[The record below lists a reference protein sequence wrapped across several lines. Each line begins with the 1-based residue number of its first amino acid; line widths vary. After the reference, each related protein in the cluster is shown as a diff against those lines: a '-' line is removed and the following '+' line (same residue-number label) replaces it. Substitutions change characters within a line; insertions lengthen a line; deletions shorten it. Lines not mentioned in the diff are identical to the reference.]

1 MNPSQALQL
10 WDQRGF
16 SLGIEL
22 GGGGAQG
29 VARLLVTCSDWC
41 QAASS
46 SPLLQCALTCT
57 SAGAAWRGAGT
68 LRVEM
73 ALLCS
78 QAKP

>member
-1 MNPSQALQL
+1 MNPSLALQL

-22 GGGGAQG
+22 GWGHDGL
-29 VARLLVTCSDWC
+29 ARLLVTYSDLC

-46 SPLLQCALTCT
+46 SPLLPCALTCT